1 MNPIIDF
8 HVHPF
13 RTAEHCLNFYPEMP
27 NLDALGMKEQLE
39 QAGISQI
46 CGSVLYKKHPGTLES
61 LRALNREA
69 LALRDILGDFYVPGF
84 HIHPAYPEESCAEI
98 EYMYAQGVR
107 LIGEL
112 VPYMHG
118 WGQFSE
124 ANLMTMLDEAEK
136 RNMLV
141 SYHTPFAYDMSR
153 AIASHPAIAFIAAH
167 PGDHDR
173 VGEHIALMKQY
184 DNVYLDLSG
193 TGMFRFGLVKHLVN
207 EVGAD
212 RILFGTDYPICNPRM
227 YVQAV
232 YGEDVPDSA
241 REKILS
247 GNAQRLLGCV

>member
-1 MNPIIDF
+1 MQIIDF

-13 RTAEHCLNFYPEMP
+13 RTPDKCLNFYPEMP
-27 NLDALGMKEQLE
+27 ALDALGMKAQLE
-39 QAGISQI
+39 AAGIGRI
-46 CGSVLYKKHPGTLES
+46 CGSVLYKKHPGGWES
-61 LRALNREA
+61 LHELNREA
-69 LALRDILGDFYVPGF
+69 LALRDVLGDFYVPGF
-84 HIHPAYPEESCAEI
+84 HVHPAYPEESIAEI
-98 EYMYAQGVR
+98 EFMHAQGVR

-118 WGQFSE
+118 WGDFSE
-124 ANLMTMLDEAEK
+124 KNFMKILDAAEAHS
-136 RNMLV
+136 MLV

-153 AIASHPAIAFIAAH
+153 AIEAHPGIAFIAAH

-173 VGEHIALMKQY
+173 VGEHIALMKRY
-184 DNVYLDLSG
+184 DNLYLDLSG
-193 TGMFRFGLVKHLVN
+193 TGMFRFGLVKHLVQ

-241 REKILS
+241 REKILG
-247 GNAQRLLGCV
+247 GNAKRLLL